1 MTESVG
7 MCAHEREWERAKQST
22 HTQNA
27 TQAHTPK
34 TQNLTVLALNLYWIC
49 NSPFFFLSISTP
61 FSDRVRW
68 TLHFPIILG
77 KLFSLALHDSSL
89 DLIYQYF
96 FLGSIKN
103 KIHLFML
110 LDIWV
115 FCGFVRL
122 WMSEIGIGRRCEENE
137 HAAEATCECSWPR
150 WGSQEAN
157 CGSYHMR
164 CRIVLPHVVYVF
176 FFLFSF
182 LISIILVIYV
192 FVFYLFIYW
201 FYMFLSS
208 IIVTCLCLFSEN
220 LDWFVV
226 LIVIG
231 YLGSCCF

>member
-96 FLGSIKN
+96 FLGQLKTKYICLCCWIYESFVG
-103 KIHLFML
+103 LC
-110 LDIWV
+110 DCEW
-115 FCGFVRL
+115 VRL
-122 WMSEIGIGRRCEENE
+122 ELEDAAKKMSTQQRQHVNVRDLAEE
-137 HAAEATCECSWPR
+137 AKK
-150 WGSQEAN
+150 
-157 CGSYHMR
+157 
-164 CRIVLPHVVYVF
+164 RIVVLIICVVGLSYLMSCML